1 MALLDIDDAQ
11 VHFGGVKALDGASL
25 QVESGQLLGLIGP
38 NGSGKSTLLG
48 VISRLTPLTAG
59 RLTIEGR
66 DYTTS
71 PPHQAS
77 ALGIARTFQ
86 TVRLLDT
93 MNVIDNVILGA
104 EGDTIRRPPL
114 LTWLSWSRRRPTR
127 AVAEAALERV
137 GMSDA
142 ARARPRDLPY
152 GSQRRVEIA
161 RALACRPKLLLL
173 DEPTAGMNHSE
184 REEVGDLLIALRDDG
199 LTQILVE
206 HDLAMIHR
214 VSSTVVALNF
224 GKVIARG
231 SSHDVAADPQVR
243 EAYLGQ
249 GAGDS
254 EETAGQTATEAEAG
268 A

>member
-1 MALLDIDDAQ
+1 MAPLLQVDDAQ
-11 VHFGGVKALDGASL
+11 VRFGGVKALDGASL
-25 QVESGQLLGLIGP
+25 EVQAGQLLGLIGP

-48 VISRLTPLTAG
+48 AISRLTPLTAG
-59 RLTIEGR
+59 RMTLDGR

-71 PPHQAS
+71 PPHLAN

-93 MNVIDNVILGA
+93 MNVIENVTLGA
-104 EGDTIRRPPL
+104 EGDSIRRPPV
-114 LTWLSWSRRRPTR
+114 LTWLVPGRRSFART
-127 AVAEAALERV
+127 VAEEALARV

-142 ARARPRDLPY
+142 ARARPQDLPY

-231 SSHDVAADPQVR
+231 SSRDVAADPQVR

-249 GAGDS
+249 GAG
-254 EETAGQTATEAEAG
+254 ENATPAPAPTEAQS
-268 A
+268 

>member
-1 MALLDIDDAQ
+1 LLQVDDAQ
-11 VHFGGVKALDGASL
+11 VRFGGVKALDGTSL
-25 QVESGQLLGLIGP
+25 EVAPGQLLGLIGP
-38 NGSGKSTLLG
+38 NGSGKSTLIG
-48 VISRLTPLTAG
+48 AISRLTPLTAG
-59 RLTIEGR
+59 RLVIEGR
-66 DYTTS
+66 DYTRS
-71 PPHQAS
+71 PAHQAS

-93 MNVIDNVILGA
+93 MNVIDNVTLGA
-104 EGDTIRRPPL
+104 EGDAIRHPPV
-114 LTWLSWSRRRPTR
+114 LTWLASGRRSSAR
-127 AVAEAALERV
+127 AIAEQALERV
-137 GMSDA
+137 GMSGA
-142 ARARPRDLPY
+142 ARARPQDLPY

-214 VSSTVVALNF
+214 VSSMVVALNF

-231 SSHDVAADPQVR
+231 SSRDVAADEQVR

-249 GAGDS
+249 GSSAQD
-254 EETAGQTATEAEAG
+254 TAAATAPEARS
-268 A
+268 